1 MLVVGTDPW
10 NQAKAI
16 TWLGGSTYGAAL
28 PRLAP
33 LAVVLGV
40 GAAAALALA
49 RRLDLLQLDAD
60 TPRLLSVPVG
70 RTRLAG
76 LATAVALTT
85 AATTGVGVIG
95 FVGLVAPHAAR
106 LLVGPRH
113 RVLLPLAALIGAA
126 LVLVSDI
133 AGRSLLAPAQLPVGL
148 VCSLV
153 GAPYFIS
160 LLWKMRSVR

>member
-1 MLVVGTDPW
+1 M
-10 NQAKAI
+10 Q
-16 TWLGGSTYGAAL
+16 
-28 PRLAP
+28 
-33 LAVVLGV
+33 
-40 GAAAALALA
+40 
-49 RRLDLLQLDAD
+49 
-60 TPRLLSVPVG
+60 
-70 RTRLAG
+70 
-76 LATAVALTT
+76 T